1 MARVLTAD
9 EALSFA
15 ARVGEGWRVEE
26 GAFVKSYTCANFRT
40 ALQFVNA
47 LGERA
52 EEMNHHP
59 AIRIDHSVVTIWLRT
74 FSQDALTEL
83 DTAFVERAERIYRS
97 LPGEERHL

>member
-1 MARVLTAD
+1 MARVLGLD
-9 EALSFA
+9 EAVSFA
-15 ARVGEGWRVEE
+15 SRAGEGWRVE
-26 GAFVKSYTCANFRT
+26 GGTFVKSYECPSFRV

-83 DTAFVERAERIYRS
+83 DTAFVERAERIFRS